1 MTRNRRQRSARAVV
15 NDQAILEAA
24 IREVLRAG
32 VDHLSL
38 RGVGIEAGL
47 THGATYAR
55 YEDVDELL
63 VDVWNSVLCARA
75 VMMFELCISAA
86 EEPSAE
92 SVGALF
98 DFMRNTT
105 PADVAS
111 IRVLLTARR
120 ITILHEVVESFIH
133 DYLERESSRFPDVSV
148 PFMRGMMVFSL
159 MIAQIFTD
167 AQFGWDRDYQD
178 VLEALLLE
186 TLKSDPRRF
195 VEEVLPTPVLPP
207 IQEPSDDLKGQLAY
221 ATFSVVGES
230 GYTRATLAR
239 IGRRAN
245 CSPGAIHMLYLT
257 KEDLVIDAFQNLMRE
272 RWLSVV
278 NLVEVLDDGSLTQ
291 LLYSSAS
298 SDNVLRQRFVL
309 EMGLAAV
316 HSEKLQ
322 LAIIR
327 RISELEVIIPQLSNM
342 SDEEKNRLRFLIRS
356 ISFLTIGVTF
366 LSTVTGSIV
375 YTNYNQFAEPFRL
388 AILQD
393 SAPLWGELR
402 RQINELEVGR

>member
-1 MTRNRRQRSARAVV
+1 M
-15 NDQAILEAA
+15 
-24 IREVLRAG
+24 G

-38 RGVGIEAGL
+38 RSVGIEAGL
-47 THGATYAR
+47 THGSTYAR

-63 VDVWNSVLCARA
+63 VDLWNSVLCARA
-75 VMMFELCISAA
+75 VNMFELCLTAA
-86 EEPSAE
+86 ESPSAE

-98 DFMRNTT
+98 DFMRDTK

-120 ITILHEVVESFIH
+120 ITTLHEVVETFIH
-133 DYLERESSRFPDVSV
+133 DYLERESSRYPDVSV
-148 PFMRGMMVFSL
+148 TFMRGMMVFAL
-159 MIAQIFTD
+159 MIAQIFSD
-167 AQFGWDRDYQD
+167 AQFGWDRDYQN
-178 VLEALLLE
+178 VLESLFLE
-186 TLKSDPRRF
+186 TLESDPRRF
-195 VEEVLPTPVLPP
+195 VEVVLPTPVPPP
-207 IQEPSDDLKGQLAY
+207 IPIPGDDLKDQLAF
-221 ATFSVVGES
+221 ATFSVVGEC
-230 GYTRATLAR
+230 GYTRATLSR

-257 KEDLVIDAFQNLMRE
+257 KEDLVIDSFQNLMRE

-278 NLVEVLDDGSLTQ
+278 NLVEVLEDGSLTQ

-298 SDNVLRQRFVL
+298 IENVLRQRFVL

-327 RISELEVIIPQLSNM
+327 RIGELEVVIPQLSNM
-342 SDEEKNRLRFLIRS
+342 SDDEKNRLRYLVRS
-356 ISFLTIGVTF
+356 MSFLTIGITF
-366 LSTVTGSIV
+366 LSTVTDSMV

-388 AILQD
+388 AILKD
-393 SAPLWGELR
+393 SAPLWRELR
-402 RQINELEVGR
+402 RQISEMQVGH